1 MSGKILV
8 RTPSVAFGF
17 ACMTVFMAAHADV
30 TIEEKMMVE
39 GAGVMAMA
47 NMSGTTT
54 TSISGDRAKL
64 DNNIM
69 MNSKLVRMIARDM
82 GPTSEIIRLDQ
93 DKIYDVNVKKKS
105 YTEVSLAD
113 KRAEMTKALDQ
124 AKQAQEK
131 QPSPTGMD
139 ESECEWSEPKVDV
152 KKTGQKAT
160 IAGFDSEQTTI
171 VATQSCKD
179 KKTGAVCDVQISLD
193 QWLAPGFDA
202 GAEQQKFFQAY
213 AQKMGF
219 TGSNARDVNQRAE
232 QLFGR
237 YKGIWQEVATKM
249 KNVKGYPVR
258 TSFAMGFGGPQCK
271 SAEGAPPT
279 LPPAPTAG
287 QMGAAAAE
295 GAGQMAGEAAAN
307 KAGQSGLG
315 GVAGQLG
322 GKIAGAL
329 FNRKKKGE
337 EETAAA
343 EPAAAQAASTAPVTA
358 NNMIVPLRVTSEMVA
373 VKKDSLPGDTFEVP
387 AGFKKVANGS

>member
-1 MSGKILV
+1 
-8 RTPSVAFGF
+8 
-17 ACMTVFMAAHADV
+17 MTMFTAAQADV
-30 TIEEKMMVE
+30 TIEEKMVVE

-54 TSISGDRAKL
+54 TSISGNRAKL
-64 DNNIM
+64 DNNVT
-69 MNSKLVRMIARDM
+69 MNSKLVRMLARDM

-93 DKIYDVNVKKKS
+93 DKIYDVNIKKKS
-105 YTEVSLAD
+105 YTEISLAD

-131 QPSPTGMD
+131 QPAPTGMD
-139 ESECEWSEPKVDV
+139 ESDCEWSDPKVEV

-160 IAGFDSEQTTI
+160 IAGFNSEQTTI

-179 KKTGAVCDVQISLD
+179 KKTGAVCDVQIALD
-193 QWLAPGFDA
+193 EWLAPGFDA
-202 GAEQQKFFQAY
+202 GAEHQKFFMAY
-213 AQKMGF
+213 AEKMGF
-219 TGSNARDVNQRAE
+219 AGSGARDVNQRAE

-237 YKGIWQEVATKM
+237 YKGIWQEVAGKM
-249 KNVKGYPVR
+249 KNMKGYPVR

-279 LPPAPTAG
+279 LPPAPSAG
-287 QMGAAAAE
+287 QLGTAAAE

-337 EETAAA
+337 EAAAEA
-343 EPAAAQAASTAPVTA
+343 EPAAQTASTAPVMA
-358 NNMIVPLRVTSEMVA
+358 NNMIVPLRVTSEMVS
-373 VKKDSLPGDTFEVP
+373 VKKDSLPADTFEVP
-387 AGFKKVANGS
+387 PGFKKVANGN